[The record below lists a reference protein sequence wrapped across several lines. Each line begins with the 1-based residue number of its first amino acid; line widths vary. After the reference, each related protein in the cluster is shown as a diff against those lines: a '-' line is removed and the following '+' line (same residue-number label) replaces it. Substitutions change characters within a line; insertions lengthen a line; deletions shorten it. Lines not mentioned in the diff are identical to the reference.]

1 MIFIN
6 SKYST
11 LPKDQ
16 KTAEHLR
23 TKRLDLIYRQST
35 FSFLGNGIAGLLIIV
50 LFWKDYNHTVLTVW
64 LLANTLLLAFRGGIS
79 HLYNTGRLTGRSY
92 EWYFNIFNAGS
103 VLTGIIWSFIGIY
116 ICEFGSLYSSAIV
129 LLTIAGLVAVSVA
142 LNSVSFPSFV
152 AFSYSALAPVSVYYL
167 MKIDFGQTLLGIF
180 ALLFLGVLTLM
191 SYSLNK
197 MIFKYFSYETDN
209 INLIEKLDE
218 EKRVIMKLN
227 NELKND
233 LLIQKKI
240 ETELINE
247 KLKVESLVEK
257 LLKLSTI
264 DGLTG
269 IPNRRHF
276 DEYMGKEWSRCAR
289 EQLPLSLIICDIDH
303 FKAYNDRYG
312 HLMGDNCL
320 RKVASILSEHA
331 RRGGDM
337 AARYG
342 GEEFAIILPN
352 TSKEN
357 ATLLAHQVHQ
367 AIQDLGIAHQAS
379 PTDNVISVSFG
390 VATIIP
396 HRDSLST
403 VLIAMADKALYQAK
417 QSGRNCVITM
427 EPEIVKSIKS
437 IA

>member
-1 MIFIN
+1 
-6 SKYST
+6 
-11 LPKDQ
+11 
-16 KTAEHLR
+16 
-23 TKRLDLIYRQST
+23 
-35 FSFLGNGIAGLLIIV
+35 
-50 LFWKDYNHTVLTVW
+50 
-64 LLANTLLLAFRGGIS
+64 
-79 HLYNTGRLTGRSY
+79 
-92 EWYFNIFNAGS
+92 
-103 VLTGIIWSFIGIY
+103 
-116 ICEFGSLYSSAIV
+116 
-129 LLTIAGLVAVSVA
+129 
-142 LNSVSFPSFV
+142 
-152 AFSYSALAPVSVYYL
+152 
-167 MKIDFGQTLLGIF
+167 
-180 ALLFLGVLTLM
+180 
-191 SYSLNK
+191 
-197 MIFKYFSYETDN
+197 
-209 INLIEKLDE
+209 
-218 EKRVIMKLN
+218 
-227 NELKND
+227 
-233 LLIQKKI
+233 
-240 ETELINE
+240 
-247 KLKVESLVEK
+247 
-257 LLKLSTI
+257 
-264 DGLTG
+264 
-269 IPNRRHF
+269 
-276 DEYMGKEWSRCAR
+276 
-289 EQLPLSLIICDIDH
+289 LPLSLIICDIDH